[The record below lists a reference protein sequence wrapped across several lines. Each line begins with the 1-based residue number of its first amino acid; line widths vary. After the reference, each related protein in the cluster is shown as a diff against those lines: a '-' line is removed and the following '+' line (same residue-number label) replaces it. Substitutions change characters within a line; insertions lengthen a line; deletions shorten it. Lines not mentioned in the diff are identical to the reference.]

1 MKLYAPYISASVT
14 YSKQQGSPDMEDG
27 KWKQATQ
34 PDNEKQA
41 LGLGV
46 EHLR

>member
-1 MKLYAPYISASVT
+1 MT
-14 YSKQQGSPDMEDG
+14 YSKQQRASDMEKG
-27 KWKQATQ
+27 EWKQATQ